1 MTEKAIVCVRAGE
14 EYAVYLKDGDG
25 GPVDLGT
32 ELIEAL
38 RKADAGQA
46 LQAVGAASLG
56 QWVRHPEDALRD
68 VRQDI
73 EWIYVIRQCS
83 ATKTKSLEI
92 HKTSYGHTRRR
103 FTWPI
108 WSGEVGVTDR
118 VTAVQRMELV
128 EICATVT
135 LRALDAFERS
145 AA

>member
-1 MTEKAIVCVRAGE
+1 MTEKAVVCVQDGE
-14 EYAVYLKDGDG
+14 EYELYLKDGNG
-25 GPVDLGT
+25 GPIDLGT
-32 ELIEAL
+32 ELIETL
-38 RKADAGQA
+38 HKADAGQA
-46 LQAVGAASLG
+46 LQVVGAASLA
-56 QWVRHPEDALRD
+56 QWVRHPADAFPDAR
-68 VRQDI
+68 RDI

-83 ATKTKSLEI
+83 ARKAKSLEI

-103 FTWPI
+103 FTWLI
-108 WSGEVGVTDR
+108 WSGEVGATDR